1 LLETLFRAL
10 FEYRPLVFQQGEFRF
25 APTAGSYVAL
35 VFAVAAAVLVV
46 VSYWRLGV
54 NPSLTRPTNPSLTRL
69 MNPSPIGR
77 GMTPRPTLLL
87 LLRLA
92 LIALVTVCLFRPGL
106 VVNAAVAQQNFL
118 AVLLDDSR
126 SMQIDDASA
135 AGGSA
140 NPGQQVTRGAYARQ
154 QFADPASGLLTS
166 LSDRFVIRTFRF
178 SSAAARLASGSELT
192 FAGAQT
198 KLGAALDGVRQE
210 LAGLPL
216 AGIVLV
222 SDGADTTDAAL
233 TDALLGMKAAALPVF
248 TVGVGEDS
256 LSRDIQIDRV
266 TTPPR
271 VLKGTSLLV
280 DAVVRHTGYAG
291 ETVNL
296 DVEDGG
302 RIVGS
307 QAVTLPADGEPAS
320 VRVRVM
326 ASEAGPRVLKFRIN
340 PRDGEVIAQNN
351 VREAMVDVVDRRERI
366 LHYEGE
372 PRFEMKFIRQAVKDD
387 KNLEVVTLQRTAENK
402 FTRIGV
408 DDPEHL
414 LGGFPKTREELFQYR
429 GLILSNVEASAFSG
443 DQLRMIAE
451 FVERRGG
458 GLLMVGGPRAFAEG
472 GYAGT
477 PVADV
482 LPVLLDRAVRA
493 ANGDNL
499 PAHLTVRPTRAG
511 ESHAVTQI
519 AGSEAASA
527 ARWPELPS
535 LTSVNAIHSVKPGA
549 TVLLS
554 GSDNRR
560 REQVVLAAQRYGRGK
575 AIAQTVQDSWL
586 WQMHATMSLEDQ
598 THENYWRQMLRWL
611 VDDVPDTVDLHTVSE
626 RVEPGETVTLV
637 ADVVDRAFV
646 ELNDASVTAVVS
658 GPGGEQEVG
667 VQWTG
672 ERNGEYRASFTPNGE
687 GLYTVRVD
695 ATRGGTT
702 IGSSVTQVRA
712 VPSDAEYFD
721 ASMQAGRL
729 ERIAEETGGQF
740 YTAAN
745 VAGLPEDLQYTG
757 RGVTTVEERELWH
770 MPIVLIAL
778 LALLCGEWALR
789 RKAGLA

>member
-1 LLETLFRAL
+1 MLETLFRFL
-10 FEYRPLVFQQGEFRF
+10 FEYRPVVFQQGEFRL
-25 APTAGSYVAL
+25 APTTGSYVAL
-35 VFAVAAAVLVV
+35 ALAIAAGVLVAL
-46 VSYWRLGV
+46 SYRARLKA
-54 NPSLTRPTNPSLTRL
+54 NPTPPQTPVRSSFITRHS
-69 MNPSPIGR
+69 SSV
-77 GMTPRPTLLL
+77 LLG
-87 LLRLA
+87 LRLA
-92 LIALVTVCLFRPGL
+92 LIVLVAVCLFRPVI
-106 VVNAAVAQQNFL
+106 VVKAAVAQQNFL
-118 AVLLDDSR
+118 ALLIDDSR
-126 SMQIDDASA
+126 SMRIDDAPPG
-135 AGGSA
+135 AGQPGSEES
-140 NPGQQVTRGAYARQ
+140 TRGDYARQ
-154 QFADPASGLLTS
+154 QFGDPASGLLKS
-166 LSDRFVIRTFRF
+166 LSDRFVVRTFRF
-178 SSAAARLASGSELT
+178 SSSPARLASPDELT
-192 FAGAQT
+192 FEGGQT

-216 AGIVLV
+216 AGVVLV
-222 SDGADTTDAAL
+222 SDGADTTDGAL
-233 TDALLGMKAAALPVF
+233 TDALLGMKAAAVPVF
-248 TVGVGEDS
+248 TVGVGQDR
-256 LSRDIQIDRV
+256 LARDIQVDRV
-266 TTPPR
+266 ATPR
-271 VLKGTSLLV
+271 RALKGTSLLV

-291 ETVNL
+291 ETVML

-326 ASEAGPRVLKFRIN
+326 AADAGARVLKFRIS
-340 PRDGEVIAQNN
+340 PREGEAIAQNN
-351 VREAMVDVVDRRERI
+351 SRDAMVDVVDRRERI

-372 PRFEMKFIRQAVKDD
+372 PRFEMKFIRQAVRDD

-414 LGGFPKTREELFQYR
+414 LGGFPRTREELFAYR
-429 GLILSNVEASAFSG
+429 GLILSNIEASAFSG

-482 LPVLLDRAVRA
+482 LPVALDRAVRT
-493 ANGDNL
+493 ANGD
-499 PAHLTVRPTRAG
+499 PQVVHLGVRPTRAG

-519 AGSEAASA
+519 AGTEAASA
-527 ARWPELPS
+527 ERWPELPP
-535 LTSVNAIHSVKPGA
+535 LTSVNPITTVKPGA

-554 GSDNRR
+554 GSDDRR
-560 REQVVLAAQRYGRGK
+560 RQQVVLASQRYGRGK

-611 VDDVPDTVDLHTVSE
+611 VDDVPDTVDAHTVTD

-646 ELNDASVTAVVS
+646 ELNDATVS
-658 GPGGEQEVG
+658 AFVNGPGGEQEIP

-672 ERNGEYRASFTPNGE
+672 ERNGEYRASFTPKTE
-687 GLYTVRVD
+687 GVYTVRVD
-695 ATRGGTT
+695 AQRAGKT
-702 IGSSVTQVRA
+702 IGSTLTQVRA

-721 ASMQAGRL
+721 ATMQAGRL
-729 ERIAEETGGQF
+729 ERIASETGGRF
-740 YTAAN
+740 YTSAN
-745 VAGLPEDLQYTG
+745 LAGLPEDVQYSG

-770 MPIVLIAL
+770 MPIILML
-778 LALLCGEWALR
+778 MLALMSGEWALR